1 MSSSRAGR
9 PRALPPATDPGVL
22 DPSPP
27 IYHVMRLPLL
37 AALNGERD
45 HPAAPRTPSQLAA
58 EARAAVSAGALS
70 VHLHPYDDA
79 GQMTLEAGPCAEAI
93 RAVRAACPGVPI
105 SLSTSA
111 AIEPDPER
119 RHALVAAWRE
129 LPELVT
135 ANQGEAGIVE
145 LCELL
150 LERGIGI
157 EAGLLALDDARAF
170 VLAGLAP
177 RCVRVL
183 LEPLDADPEVAVA
196 HAIAM
201 ERVLDEGSVAV
212 ERIYHGDGIA
222 CWAVNRY
229 GIRRG
234 CGIRTGL
241 EDAPF
246 LPDGRLAAGNGELV
260 AAAAALL
267 DAAREGQP

>member
-1 MSSSRAGR
+1 MNRG
-9 PRALPPATDPGVL
+9 
-22 DPSPP
+22 
-27 IYHVMRLPLL
+27 RLPLL
-37 AALNGERD
+37 ACLNGDRE

-58 EARAAVSAGALS
+58 EARAAVAAGAIS
-70 VHLHPYDDA
+70 VHLHPYDDK
-79 GQMTLEAGPCAEAI
+79 GLMTLEAQPCAEAI
-93 RAVRAACPGVPI
+93 QAVRAACPGIPI

-111 AIEPDPER
+111 AIEADPER
-119 RHALVAAWRE
+119 RHALVAAWTV

-170 VLAGLAP
+170 VASGLAP

-183 LEPLDADPEVAVA
+183 LEPLDADPDAAVA
-196 HAIAM
+196 HAMAM
-201 ERVLDEGSVAV
+201 EQVLDAGSVAI

-222 CWAVNRY
+222 SWAVNRY
-229 GIRRG
+229 GISRG

-246 LPDGRLAAGNGELV
+246 MPDGRLATGNGELV

-267 DAAREGQP
+267 DAATGADGGGLRTQ